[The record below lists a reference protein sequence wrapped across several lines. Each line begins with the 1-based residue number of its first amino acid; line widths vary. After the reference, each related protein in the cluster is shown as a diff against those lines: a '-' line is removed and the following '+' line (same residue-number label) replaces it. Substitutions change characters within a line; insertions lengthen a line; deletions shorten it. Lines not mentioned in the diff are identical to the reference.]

1 MIYIFCAFETEAR
14 ALIDRYKLTKCKS
27 GKYTLFANEE
37 ILIFISAMGQENAR
51 NTAQHLLLNFPAK
64 KEDIFINLGVCA
76 AQSSYEIGKILQ
88 IEKLVDED
96 ESHRLKTVYSS
107 IQKVS
112 CFSAKTPQGRPV
124 NEDIAEMEAM
134 SIYNNISQYFSAE
147 HISFLKVV
155 SDNFNPVKLEKQFI
169 ISLIQKNIP
178 LIDEHIKIM
187 QERNPDEK

>member
-14 ALIDRYKLTKCKS
+14 ALIDKHRLSKRKS
-27 GKYTLFANEE
+27 GLYTLFTNEE
-37 ILIFISAMGQENAR
+37 ILIFISGMGQENA
-51 NTAQHLLLNFPAK
+51 NNAAMHLILNFPAK
-64 KEDIFINLGVCA
+64 KDDIFINLGVCA
-76 AQSSYEIGKILQ
+76 AQSSYRVGNILQ
-88 IEKLVDED
+88 IEKLVDEK
-96 ESHRLKTVYSS
+96 ESHRLKCVSS
-107 IQKVS
+107 PVQKVS
-112 CFSAKTPQGRPV
+112 CFSAKLPQDRPV

-134 SIYNNISQYFSAE
+134 SIYNTISQYFAAE

-187 QERNPDEK
+187 QGGKQNEQ

>member
-14 ALIDRYKLTKCKS
+14 ALIDKYKLSKSKS
-27 GKYTLFANEE
+27 GRYTLFANDNV
-37 ILIFISAMGQENAR
+37 LLFISGMGQENAFE
-51 NTAQHLLLNFPAK
+51 AVQHLLLNFPAK
-64 KEDIFINLGVCA
+64 QEDIFINLGVCA
-76 AQSSYEIGKILQ
+76 AQSTYEIGEILQ
-88 IEKLVDED
+88 IKKLVDEE
-96 ESHRLKTVYSS
+96 ESHFLKTVSSS
-107 IQKVS
+107 ILNVS
-112 CFSAKTPQGRPV
+112 CFSAKMPQDRPV

-134 SIYNNISQYFSAE
+134 SIYNNISQYFRAE

-187 QERNPDEK
+187 QERYPNAK